1 MCPARNAHW
10 YHPVTE
16 QIEPGA
22 ICLHRCN
29 ASTRRVMHH
38 SCASNRRAAHESC
51 AVQRAA
57 RARPARLRL
66 ASAPASGSP
75 QPASGSPQP
84 RLRLARGSEISACRR
99 SFGPASEP
107 RRSARGVLW
116 NLGTPTGRPG
126 PSPLASAD
134 RSRPARPRALP
145 AIPPRRAPARP
156 GSRFRNLGIS
166 TLVRPGIG
174 TSAERTRRV
183 VEPRHADREARHT
196 STATVTSPTW
206 SRRTASVTLCGRVTA
221 ALVLAEVPRRATR
234 VRPDVQ
240 ILEPGRTAHD
250 WAPGHPDT
258 RAPRRSAGSS
268 SLGPAAGRLGG

>member
-38 SCASNRRAAHESC
+38 SCASTRRAAHESC

-57 RARPARLRL
+57 RRRPARLRPL
-66 ASAPASGSP
+66 PHP
-75 QPASGSPQP
+75 
-84 RLRLARGSEISACRR
+84 RLARGSEISASSTLVRP
-99 SFGPASEP
+99 GIGT

-116 NLGTPTGRPG
+116 NRGTPTGRPD
-126 PSPLASAD
+126 PSPLASAE
-134 RSRPARPRALP
+134 RSRPARPGQPTSRLA
-145 AIPPRRAPARP
+145 APPP
-156 GSRFRNLGIS
+156 GLRSRFRNLGIS

-196 STATVTSPTW
+196 STATVTSPTMVAAARPR
-206 SRRTASVTLCGRVTA
+206 SRSCGRVTA
-221 ALVLAEVPRRATR
+221 APCSARGSTKSRSSAARCADFGTWTNRTR
-234 VRPDVQ
+234 
-240 ILEPGRTAHD
+240 LG
-250 WAPGHPDT
+250 T
-258 RAPRRSAGSS
+258 RAPG
-268 SLGPAAGRLGG
+268 AAGRLGG